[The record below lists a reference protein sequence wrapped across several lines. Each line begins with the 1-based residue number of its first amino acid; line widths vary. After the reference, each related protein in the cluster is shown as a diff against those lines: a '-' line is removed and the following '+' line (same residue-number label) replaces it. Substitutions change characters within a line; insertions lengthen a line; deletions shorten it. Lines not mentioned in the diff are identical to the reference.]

1 MRTADILQMA
11 HEADPE
17 LMKEAALHLALL
29 ERVAPQFVPE
39 VVEEFQKISQRV
51 SEKTKEAGVKDFLT
65 GVGKN
70 ALGITA
76 GTVAAGIGL
85 AIATD
90 LYNSA
95 RKGLTKGRNYRRMME
110 ANPELKNIEKQY
122 GKERFNTMFGVLHR
136 NAPDLAADPFFS
148 GAFMSRTVPA
158 DKDLAAGEE
167 FVETLL
173 KRQKL
178 RSDTKGDPFKGVKFP
193 LPSEPDAPLPPPPT
207 MYEMRMQG
215 VGPGE
220 TRTIKSPRKPW

>member
-1 MRTADILQMA
+1 MRTADILQLA
-11 HEADPE
+11 HDADPE
-17 LMKEAALHLALL
+17 IMKEAALNLALL

-51 SEKTKEAGVKDFLT
+51 SEKTKEAGFLS

-70 ALGITA
+70 AIGVAA

-110 ANPELKNIEKQY
+110 SNPELKELEQRDK
-122 GKERFNTMFGVLHR
+122 KRFNTMFGVLHR

-148 GAFMSRTVPA
+148 GAFMARTVAA
-158 DKDLAAGEE
+158 DKAVEAGEE
-167 FVETLL
+167 YIETLL

-178 RSDTKGDPFKGVKFP
+178 RMDTKADPFKSLKVP
-193 LPSEPDAPLPPPPT
+193 LPDAPEGPAPT
-207 MYEMRMQG
+207 MYQVRF
-215 VGPGE
+215 PGTSAGE
-220 TRTIKSPRKPW
+220 SRTITSPKKPW